1 MDMKISDT
9 MSGKLHEVGGKEIS
23 IYLCGV
29 TVYDKSH
36 IGHARTIVVFDVL
49 SRHLELNGIN
59 VKLVQNFT
67 DVDDKIIARAKKDGS
82 TAKDISEKYM
92 KDYYECFDVLNVKR
106 AFAYPL
112 ATAHI
117 EDMIEFI
124 SNLIK
129 SEAAYA
135 TENGVYF
142 AVEKFSEYGKLSKK
156 DVNDLQAGAR
166 VKVDEQKHNPM
177 DFALWKNSSDE
188 PSWNSPWGKGRP
200 GWHIECSVMCQKY
213 LGDTFDIHG
222 GGRDLIFPHHENE
235 IAQSES
241 RNGKLM
247 AKTWMHV
254 GMVTVDGEKMSKSVG
269 NVRQVADMLE
279 KRSPNVIRMFCL
291 GTHYSKP
298 VDYTE
303 EVLDEH
309 ESNWGRVR
317 LAYHMLLQCKQS
329 SEDSAS
335 KAVDLRKKFDDALDD
350 DLNTHGALM
359 ALNELSSYCTS
370 MGAKLSQDMAKQIRP
385 VFEYMMSTLGLVIK
399 IPSDEE
405 IERIN
410 QILERRNELRE
421 QKKYAESDALRDEL
435 GDMNVEII
443 DEVGHTTWMIKD
455 N

>member
-1 MDMKISDT
+1 
-9 MSGKLHEVGGKEIS
+9 
-23 IYLCGV
+23 
-29 TVYDKSH
+29 
-36 IGHARTIVVFDVL
+36 
-49 SRHLELNGIN
+49 
-59 VKLVQNFT
+59 
-67 DVDDKIIARAKKDGS
+67 
-82 TAKDISEKYM
+82 M
-92 KDYYECFDVLNVKR
+92 KDYYECFDALNVKR

-117 EDMIEFI
+117 EDMVEFI
-124 SNLIK
+124 SKLIK
-129 SEAAYA
+129 SDAAYA

-166 VKVDEQKHNPM
+166 VKVDEQKHSPM

-269 NVRQVADMLE
+269 NVRQVADMLD

-303 EVLDEH
+303 EALDEH
-309 ESNWGRVR
+309 ESNWGRIR
-317 LAYHMLLQCKQS
+317 LAYYMLLQCKQS

-335 KAVDLRKKFDDALDD
+335 KAVDLREKFDDALDD
-350 DLNTHGALM
+350 DLNTHSALM

-443 DEVGHTTWMIKD
+443 DDME
-455 N
+455 